1 MPLDSIAVLSPL
13 DRATDANGNPVP
25 GAKLKFYEAGTS
37 TPKTVYSDS
46 ALTQSL
52 GSTVTC
58 DAGGYPTSNGSTQ
71 VSIYVGSDA
80 YKLVVT
86 TSADVT
92 VHTRDNLKGAP
103 EIPDVASTALP
114 ETPVISRTSTYSILS
129 SDQGELIQA
138 DPTGGSFALTLP
150 SAITVGDGW
159 RVGVRH
165 NGAST
170 SNVATVRAIGG
181 QAVGAPGQSAA
192 TSISLTGYGQT
203 IWLVS
208 NGADWVIDGT
218 AEPLMMGGLPLF
230 KVTDRLAA
238 PPTSPVGGNRYI
250 INGTPTG
257 VWLTLGFAEKD
268 IVESDGNGSWLKYTP
283 QSGWM
288 AWVDD
293 EDLLSIYKD
302 GAWDDQTGMSTPG
315 TSTRKVAIF
324 LDQKSDGTVG
334 GSVTTGAWTT
344 HALQTTV
351 VNTLD
356 SAVLAT
362 NVITLG
368 AGTYKITG
376 RFVIQD
382 VNGAGI
388 SLLQGAST
396 RHYGINQSS
405 GADTTSPHVET
416 VITIASG
423 TDTIAL
429 QYYAQNSNSTSDLG
443 PALALSGNLET
454 YAILTIEDLSSLQG
468 PQGEQGIQGNDGLD
482 AAIPMQWSTATSGDP
497 GSGKVRGN
505 SGTIASITE
514 IAVSETDAAGGSLGN
529 VLTGWGVSTSAAK
542 GTIKLTKEGAPQN
555 FHLFRITASGTD
567 FGAYRT
573 FTATYVS
580 TSGTISNGD
589 DLAML
594 FVEKGDIG
602 DPGTTVPDISGLTED
617 TANDDE
623 ADFLI
628 EYDTSASSHK
638 KVKPKNLGFTASGG
652 TRRSLQSK
660 LREFVHVDDFAGA
673 TFTDRLTAAI
683 ATGAKNIIIAAGT
696 HSLTAGVT
704 LSATG
709 QRIIGS
715 GRNATTIESTASG
728 HSITL
733 ADTVTGVE
741 LHDFTLTRTGGAAS
755 SGQNGIHCA
764 ALAEQV
770 LISRV
775 TVSNHYVGFRL
786 GTTSFSKVIE
796 AIADNNYSHGFNV
809 TNASGSGGFQWT
821 LVNCLSQRSEGYGL
835 LWEAVTST
843 ASVGEIINFSTYA
856 NKLGGGWFLG
866 QSSGPVRLQGI
877 RWHGGFVGEDGNHGI
892 YLDTYGTSTHK
903 IEGVF
908 SELAGVSAVGRNQG
922 TSATNTGDGI
932 RVTANQTSVVVE
944 GVVSLNNSHNGIK
957 SAADRILI
965 SASECRLNGAAAS
978 AGNKNGIHVTAGQA
992 TIVGNTVKANDIG
1005 IDIDNDNHV
1014 IVGNDLSEN
1023 TSAALDTPGIS
1034 TSIIHSNKG
1043 STFNHIPNVSQAF
1056 ALTGVVSPSQ
1066 ITSNQNDYSVSDTA
1080 SSLRLSSDAA
1090 RNITGFTGGA
1100 AGRLLI
1106 VHNVGANPIVL
1117 KDDDGATSTAANRF
1131 ALPGDVTLFADD
1143 SVVLQYDSTT
1153 ARWRL
1158 FGRSLTQG
1166 QLPATATN
1174 DSASAGR
1181 LGEYAESVIALG
1193 SAVSLTTATNAN
1205 LTSISLTAGDWD
1217 VFAQFQFTGDTT
1229 TDVFNVEGSIS
1240 TTSATHDST
1249 AGRGTG
1255 LTPNAGNTFNNLA
1268 ANHPL
1273 GLAVGPV
1280 RFSLSATTTLYAVA
1294 SSVFADSTCSVF
1306 GILRARRVR

>member
-46 ALTQSL
+46 GLTQSL

-58 DAGGYPTSNGSTQ
+58 DAGGYPTSDGSTQ

-230 KVTDRLAA
+230 KVTDRLVA

-257 VWLTLGFAEKD
+257 VWLTLGFAEHD
-268 IVESDGNGSWLKYTP
+268 VAEADGNGSWLKYTP

-443 PALALSGNLET
+443 PALGLSGNLET

-505 SGTIASITE
+505 NATIASITE
-514 IAVSETDAAGGSLGN
+514 IAVSETDAAGGALGN
-529 VLTGWGVSTSAAK
+529 VLTGWAVSTSSAK
-542 GTIKLTKEGAPQN
+542 GTLKLTKEGAPQN
-555 FHLFRITASGTD
+555 FHVFRITASGTD
-567 FGAYRT
+567 LGSYRT
-573 FTATYVS
+573 FAATYVS
-580 TSGTISNGD
+580 TSGTISNGN

-628 EYDTSASSHK
+628 EYDTSAANHK

-652 TRRSLQSK
+652 TRRGLQAK
-660 LREFVHVDDFAGA
+660 LRDRVCIMDYGA
-673 TFTDRLTAAI
+673 VADGNIANANLNAAALAAALATGKSVEIPWTSSGYHFGTNSTIAI
-683 ATGAKNIIIAAGT
+683 A
-696 HSLTAGVT
+696 S
-704 LSATG
+704 G
-709 QRIIGS
+709 QRILGEGQVKLKS
-715 GRNATTIESTASG
+715 
-728 HSITL
+728 
-733 ADTVTGVE
+733 TVTG
-741 LHDFTLTRTGGAAS
+741 
-755 SGQNGIHCA
+755 
-764 ALAEQV
+764 
-770 LISRV
+770 
-775 TVSNHYVGFRL
+775 SN
-786 GTTSFSKVIE
+786 
-796 AIADNNYSHGFNV
+796 
-809 TNASGSGGFQWT
+809 
-821 LVNCLSQRSEGYGL
+821 C
-835 LWEAVTST
+835 
-843 ASVGEIINFSTYA
+843 
-856 NKLGGGWFLG
+856 FL
-866 QSSGPVRLQGI
+866 R
-877 RWHGGFVGEDGNHGI
+877 
-892 YLDTYGTSTHK
+892 
-903 IEGVF
+903 
-908 SELAGVSAVGRNQG
+908 
-922 TSATNTGDGI
+922 
-932 RVTANQTSVVVE
+932 
-944 GVVSLNNSHNGIK
+944 
-957 SAADRILI
+957 
-965 SASECRLNGAAAS
+965 
-978 AGNKNGIHVTAGQA
+978 
-992 TIVGNTVKANDIG
+992 
-1005 IDIDNDNHV
+1005 
-1014 IVGNDLSEN
+1014 
-1023 TSAALDTPGIS
+1023 
-1034 TSIIHSNKG
+1034 
-1043 STFNHIPNVSQAF
+1043 
-1056 ALTGVVSPSQ
+1056 LTGFDDQSGVEDVH
-1066 ITSNQNDYSVSDTA
+1066 IDMD
-1080 SSLRLSSDAA
+1080 
-1090 RNITGFTGGA
+1090 GA
-1100 AGRLLI
+1100 
-1106 VHNVGANPIVL
+1106 
-1117 KDDDGATSTAANRF
+1117 GATSTAIRFGTNSATPIYRPRLKNLRFSSCVEAIGDESHATNYVTDVEATNIFCWLTRGNQIRVRRSRGHTLFRDVQIDRTYDVGTVNFGAALFEDFAGIELDRFDVVGPASDTTFRNVWAIDIQGNISGGYRAVWLRRAFADSANCNGIRVQN
-1131 ALPGDVTLFADD
+1131 ADYVWLHAEGNLCLGDQVSLISCGKVFIDDVYAGGSNTGRTGAAAGANGLTINTCTYVGGRVLAEKATGSGLLVHDSQYCSLDVIASNDSTAYGVNETGTSNNNTFKVGRLNGNSTAASSLVGADSRILFGTDYVTLTGTQTLTNKTLTNPAI
-1143 SVVLQYDSTT
+1143 VGTT
-1153 ARWRL
+1153 
-1158 FGRSLTQG
+1158 
-1166 QLPATATN
+1166 TN
-1174 DSASAGR
+1174 DSAAAGNV
-1181 LGEYAESVIALG
+1181 GQYIESVIASG
-1193 SAVSLTTATNAN
+1193 SAVSLTSTTPAN
-1205 LTSISLTAGDWD
+1205 MTSISLTAGDWD
-1217 VFAQFQFTGDTT
+1217 VDCVFQFTGAGTT
-1229 TDVFNVEGSIS
+1229 TVTYLIGSIS
-1240 TTSATHDST
+1240 TTSATLDST
-1249 AGRGTG
+1249 AGRRSS
-1255 LTPNAGNTFNNLA
+1255 LQENAATAFNNIA
-1268 ANHPL
+1268 DAIITVAIPPL
-1273 GLAVGPV
+1273 
-1280 RFSLSATTTLYAVA
+1280 RFSLSGTTTLYAVA
-1294 SSVFADSTCSVF
+1294 QALFGTSTCSVF